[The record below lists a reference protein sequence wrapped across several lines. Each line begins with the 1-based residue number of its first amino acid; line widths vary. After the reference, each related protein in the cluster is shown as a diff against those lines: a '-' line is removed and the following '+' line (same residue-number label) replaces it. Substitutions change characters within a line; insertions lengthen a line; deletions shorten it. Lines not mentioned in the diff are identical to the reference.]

1 MFRRSICASIAIFFA
16 MTLSAF
22 AAPSTAIDS
31 TTMTPAL
38 TTPAPSGDQAL
49 EAEPTKT
56 IPKVA
61 VIISDQ
67 SRAWNNQFWLDD
79 LSDLL
84 LDRYSYFRS
93 PAQLEVLKNNPRIP
107 LTQEHLSQ
115 IAKEKNVD
123 QVVVLVVQRAET
135 ITTPNWQFG
144 WRDNYEGGN
153 DYINRVYI
161 EGAIYQVP
169 TGIFVRKTQ
178 WDQGSDSSNL
188 GNMVKNNSIRLLDQ
202 LDKKAEPLL

>member
-1 MFRRSICASIAIFFA
+1 MFRRSICTTLAIFFA

-22 AAPSTAIDS
+22 AAPSNATES
-31 TTMTPAL
+31 TTTSPSLNISAPLDDQVEPA
-38 TTPAPSGDQAL
+38 
-49 EAEPTKT
+49 KT

-93 PAQLEVLKNNPRIP
+93 PAQLEVLKNNPHIP

-123 QVVVLVVQRAET
+123 QVVVLIVQRAET

-144 WRDNYEGGN
+144 WRDNYEGGS

-188 GNMVKNNSIRLLDQ
+188 GNMVKNNSIRLLNQ
-202 LDKKAEPLL
+202 LDKKAKPLL